1 MVSPWKVI
9 LATLVIFIAGL
20 VTGAIGVQRLLKP
33 AGPQPRGEVVH
44 PWMLR
49 DGFRAELERRLQL
62 SAEQSERIERITREG
77 QERVRE
83 ISSLV
88 TPEIQ
93 AELKAVRE
101 EIRETLTPEQRV
113 KFEEMLRTRRPTPRD
128 IERPPGQRRGGPPRG
143 GFSLPENSGR

>member
-20 VTGAIGVQRLLKP
+20 VTGAVGVHRLVKP
-33 AGPQPRGEVVH
+33 SGLQPRSEIVH

-49 DGFRAELERRLQL
+49 DGFRVELERRLQL
-62 SAEQSERIERITREG
+62 TPEQSERIERITREG

-93 AELKAVRE
+93 VELKAVRE
-101 EIRETLTPEQRV
+101 EIRETLTPEQRA
-113 KFEEMLRTRRPTPRD
+113 KFEEMLRTRRPRPLQ
-128 IERPPGQRRGGPPRG
+128 IERPPAERPRRE
-143 GFSLPENSGR
+143 GFSLPGNSGR

>member
-9 LATLVIFIAGL
+9 LATLVIFVAGL
-20 VTGAIGVQRLLKP
+20 VTGAVGVQRLLKP
-33 AGPQPRGEVVH
+33 NRPALRAEPMH

-49 DGFRAELERRLQL
+49 DNFRAELDRRLQL
-62 SAEQSERIERITREG
+62 TPEQSERIERITREG

-101 EIRETLTPEQRV
+101 EIRDTLTPEQRA
-113 KFEEMLRTRRPTPRD
+113 KFEEILRARRPRPLD
-128 IERPPGQRRGGPPRG
+128 IERPPGQRPGRTPRE

>member
-20 VTGAIGVQRLLKP
+20 ITGAVGVHRLLKQGRAP
-33 AGPQPRGEVVH
+33 VRAEAVH

-49 DGFRAELERRLQL
+49 DGFRAELDRRLEL
-62 SAEQSERIERITREG
+62 TPEQSERIERITREG

-88 TPEIQ
+88 KPEIQ

-101 EIRETLTPEQRV
+101 EIRDTLTTEQRV
-113 KFEEMLRTRRPTPRD
+113 KFEEMLRNRRPRPLD
-128 IERPPGQRRGGPPRG
+128 IERPARRPGERPPRSE
-143 GFSLPENSGR
+143 FSAPADSEK